1 MGNKMTFYTNND
13 MVKLGCRDCEGCFS
27 CCCGMGQSILLD
39 PYDMYQLRIVT
50 GENFAGLMQEKLEL
64 HVENGIIL
72 PVLKM
77 QPEKN
82 ACGFLTKEGR
92 CSIHSYRPGLCR
104 LFPLGRNYD
113 EKGLRYFLLEDAC
126 LAGNRTKLKIRK
138 WLDVPRLSQ
147 YESFLTTWHELRKKI
162 MNQIAEKASDEY
174 AQLINVKLLEQ
185 FYQKPYDTEVD
196 FYQQFEDR
204 MEAISSLI
212 CS

>member
-1 MGNKMTFYTNND
+1 MILYSNND
-13 MVKLGCRDCEGCFS
+13 MVKLGCNDCEGCSS

-39 PYDMYQLRIVT
+39 PYDIYQLQTVT
-50 GENFAGLMQEKLEL
+50 GENFAGLMQEKVEL

-72 PVLKM
+72 PALRM
-77 QPEKN
+77 QPEKD
-82 ACGFLTKEGR
+82 ACCFLTKEGR

-126 LAGNRTKLKIRK
+126 LVGNRTKLKIRK

-147 YESFLTTWHELRKKI
+147 YESFLTAWHELRKKI
-162 MNQIAEKASDEY
+162 MDRIAEKASDEY
-174 AQLINVKLLEQ
+174 AQMINVKLLEQ
-185 FYQKPYDTEVD
+185 FYQKSYDTEAD
-196 FYQQFEDR
+196 FYQQFEER

-212 CS
+212 

>member
-1 MGNKMTFYTNND
+1 MILYSNND
-13 MVKLGCRDCEGCFS
+13 MVKLGCNDCEGCSS

-39 PYDMYQLRIVT
+39 PYDIYQLQTVT

-72 PVLKM
+72 PTLKM
-77 QPEKN
+77 QPEKD

-126 LAGNRTKLKIRK
+126 LAGSRTKLKIRK
-138 WLDVPRLSQ
+138 WLDVPHLSQ
-147 YESFLTTWHELRKKI
+147 YERFLTAWHELRKKI
-162 MNQIAEKASDEY
+162 MDRIAEKASDEY
-174 AQLINVKLLEQ
+174 AQMINVKLLEQ
-185 FYQKPYDTEVD
+185 FYQKPYDTEAD
-196 FYQQFEDR
+196 FYQQFEER

-212 CS
+212 

>member
-1 MGNKMTFYTNND
+1 MILYSNND
-13 MVKLGCRDCEGCFS
+13 MVKLGCNDCEGCSS

-39 PYDMYQLRIVT
+39 PYDIYQLQTVT

-72 PVLKM
+72 PALKM
-77 QPEKN
+77 QPEKD

-126 LAGNRTKLKIRK
+126 SAVNRTKLKIRK

-147 YESFLTTWHELRKKI
+147 YESFLTAWHELRKKI
-162 MNQIAEKASDEY
+162 MNRIAEKASDEY
-174 AQLINVKLLEQ
+174 AQMINVKLLEL
-185 FYQKPYDTEVD
+185 FYQKPYDTEAD
-196 FYQQFEDR
+196 FYQQFEER